1 MIERFDINNY
11 ISLSI
16 MKIKTQVMCIV
27 LTSIN
32 MLKIRYYTVQMRK
45 VTNIWFT
52 TEGVAPVAIKNEI
65 KINKNKF
72 YIIYL
77 FEVTPFYFLQNAI

>member
-52 TEGVAPVAIKNEI
+52 TEAIKNEI